1 MLTAAL
7 SKKNGANPS
16 ACYCFNSICTAN
28 AAEQESYGNGYWLWF
43 LKPMNSSWYTVDV
56 TAELLWI
63 RTFLCVKVLYA
74 LLN

>member
-28 AAEQESYGNGYWLWF
+28 AAEQESYEMVVG
-43 LKPMNSSWYTVDV
+43 SSFWNQ
-56 TAELLWI
+56 WI
-63 RTFLCVKVLYA
+63 LA
-74 LLN
+74 DIQ